1 MINLIIKK
9 IFVYVNEICSLPST
23 DPSIIDRQR
32 IGWIF
37 YFLNQSSIKLDHCSI
52 FIQLIRIL
60 QPWFSQSLSQF
71 VTQMTDDQ
79 QGTGKALISEEK
91 SERLLRTI
99 TMFANPMVD
108 EDENDQMTIMPR
120 NQLNKAELM
129 MFKKRKEIIERLD
142 RSICGN
148 LGEILAE
155 VPVGL
160 LNEEDEQNL
169 EMNID
174 LSKTDRNCTKQDF
187 YPTIFSLFDCC
198 SPWLCSST
206 KTDESITIQT
216 KTC

>member
-1 MINLIIKK
+1 MIDLIIKK
-9 IFVYVNEICSLPST
+9 IFIHINDICALPSI
-23 DPSIIDRQR
+23 DPSIIDQQR

-60 QPWFSQSLSQF
+60 QPWFCQSLSQF
-71 VTQMTDDQ
+71 VIQMADDQ

-91 SERLLRTI
+91 SQQLLRTI
-99 TMFANPMVD
+99 SMFANPLMNN
-108 EDENDQMTIMPR
+108 DENPSVIIIPR
-120 NQLNKAELM
+120 NQLNKEELK
-129 MFKKRKEIIERLD
+129 MFSKRKKNSRK
-142 RSICGN
+142 ICWMIWEY

-174 LSKTDRNCTKQDF
+174 LSKTDRNCTK
-187 YPTIFSLFDCC
+187 
-198 SPWLCSST
+198 
-206 KTDESITIQT
+206 
-216 KTC
+216 